1 MLIDGRDIL
10 AKRIEEAGCA
20 DRRTGYF
27 SEEKKK
33 SLAPAGL

>member
-20 DRRTGYF
+20 D
-27 SEEKKK
+27 
-33 SLAPAGL
+33 GLDISAKRIE